1 MAASAC
7 GVVNCAACGF
17 IFIYV
22 HTAYQTAILK
32 SFPQE
37 NTKQTIT
44 SP

>member
-7 GVVNCAACGF
+7 GILNCAAYGF

-22 HTAYQTAILK
+22 YIAYPTAILM

-37 NTKQTIT
+37 NTKQTIVGT
-44 SP
+44 